1 MVQYIKKSINVIHYI
16 NKLMEKKKLHDHLSN
31 AEKAFNKIATY
42 SITLANIKLNEEKLE
57 EISLES
63 VTMLP
68 TLSPSI

>member
-1 MVQYIKKSINVIHYI
+1 
-16 NKLMEKKKLHDHLSN
+16 MEKKKLHDHLSN